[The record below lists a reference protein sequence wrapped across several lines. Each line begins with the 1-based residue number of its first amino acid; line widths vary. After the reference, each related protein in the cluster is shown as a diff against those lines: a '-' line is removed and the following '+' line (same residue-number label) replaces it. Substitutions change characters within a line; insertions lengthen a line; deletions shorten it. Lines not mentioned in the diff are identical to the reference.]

1 MSSKRRLTDQQK
13 MRQESYSSEQEGV
26 WGLVLSHFGKTV
38 SLIDKNNN
46 IFECNLRQ
54 HVGALVVGDEVLW
67 VVENNNNIIVKCL
80 PRRQLLK
87 RPDRYKGEKLIA
99 ANIDQALVV
108 IPCDPEPDLYTLDRY
123 LVALNYFNIKAI
135 ILFHKYDLAADS
147 FNISGSQNKDS
158 FVNLEDV
165 INYYKNISYECYKTS
180 VLDVS
185 CDFNILKNSL
195 ENKKSILVG
204 LSGAGKS
211 SLLNFLTNSAKAIVG
226 EMSQH
231 NKKGKHTTS
240 RTTLYLLGN
249 NIINGCLIDSPGI
262 RQFGL
267 WNLTDEEV
275 FAGFIELFL
284 ESANC
289 KYRNCRHDETSSN
302 CAVQKILLDTSN
314 SGKFK
319 LASLRLKHYF
329 RILK

>member
-13 MRQESYSSEQEGV
+13 SRQEFYSSEQGGF
-26 WGLVLSHFGKTV
+26 WGLVISHFGKTV

-67 VVENNNNIIVKCL
+67 VKDNNNKIIVKCL
-80 PRRQLLK
+80 PRKQLLK

-108 IPCDPEPDLYTLDRY
+108 IPCDREPDLYTLDRY
-123 LVALNYFNIKAI
+123 LVALNYFDIKAI

-165 INYYKNISYECYKTS
+165 INYYKNINYECHKTS
-180 VLDVS
+180 VLDKN
-185 CDFNILKNSL
+185 CDFNTLKTSL

-211 SLLNFLTNSAKAIVG
+211 SLLNFITNSSNAIVG
-226 EMSQH
+226 EISES

-249 NIINGCLIDSPGI
+249 NIKNGCLIDSPGI

-267 WNLTDEEV
+267 WNLSDIEV
-275 FAGFIELFL
+275 LSGFIELFAA
-284 ESANC
+284 SANC
-289 KYRNCRHDETSSN
+289 KYRNCTHDKISAN
-302 CAVQKILLDTSN
+302 CAVQKFVLDSVKAN
-314 SGKFK
+314 DYK
-319 LASLRLKHYF
+319 LAALRLSHYF
-329 RILK
+329 RILL